1 MLKTARVRGEK
12 KRTTPKRVSS
22 CPLSPLGE
30 KLQIKENYT
39 ILLVNAPAGYESKL
53 GKLPPNVKVTEST
66 AEPIDVVQVFVA
78 SKKELETQL
87 KRLNPF
93 VKPKGLLWVTYPKGA
108 SKAAVN
114 INRGI
119 IAKFA
124 QTVGSSGRTP
134 IALD

>member
-66 AEPIDVVQVFVA
+66 AEPFDVVQVFVA

-87 KRLNPF
+87 ERLKPF
-93 VKPKGLLWVTYPKGA
+93 VNPKGLLWVAYPKGA

-114 INRGI
+114 IN
-119 IAKFA
+119 
-124 QTVGSSGRTP
+124 
-134 IALD
+134 